1 MKQLLICLLFAYAV
15 ALRAQNTPQAVIERM
30 NQSLLAIEKGEYW
43 ANYKFKSL
51 INTDTSAGAGLVRY
65 FKTNGGPG
73 DTLARFITW
82 PTGNWGTQGS
92 DGEVYFYLRKDS
104 VIAIDQVRQKKGLIN
119 YLSKGNGFRIRVL
132 SLPILTNRGHVPVD
146 PEKWSTAQV
155 GQFTLNDTVFVELYR
170 RRLFPIKMKLTPTAK
185 DSMIY
190 TDQWLLFPDTYTPRR
205 ITAWADQQDGHVQY
219 EEINY
224 TAIRPLPPEAAF
236 EKEYNVAEMV
246 KNGYRVSEIDHSA
259 LPKTRETQVGDSIPN
274 FMVRLETGDT
284 MPIFSAFQQ
293 RYVVLDFWYRSCGPC
308 NLAMPGLDRTARALN
323 GKDIAI
329 VGVNPIDQ
337 QYNALIE
344 QYKHKYGY
352 SFPIVFTERAVA
364 DQMKIKG
371 YPQLLVVDQQTRRVI
386 HVQPGYSEEG
396 EKGLRVFLENLL
408 R

>member
-1 MKQLLICLLFAYAV
+1 MKQLLIYFFFALSVAV
-15 ALRAQNTPQAVIERM
+15 QAQNTPQAVIERM
-30 NQSLLAIEKGEYW
+30 NQSLLAIEKGEFW

-51 INTDTSAGAGLVRY
+51 IKTDTSTGAGLVRY
-65 FKTNGGPG
+65 FKTDGGPG

-82 PTGNWGTQGS
+82 PAGNWGTQGS
-92 DGEVYFYLRKDS
+92 DGEVYFYLKKDS
-104 VIAIDQVRQKKGLIN
+104 VIAIERVRQKNGLIN
-119 YLSKGNGFRIRVL
+119 HLSKGNGFRSRVL
-132 SLPILTNRGHVPVD
+132 SVPILTNRGHVPVE
-146 PEKWSTAQV
+146 PEKWSAAKV

-190 TDQWLLFPDTYTPRR
+190 TEQWLLYPDTYTPRR
-205 ITAWADQQDGHVQY
+205 YSAWADQQDGHVQF

-224 TAIRPLPPEAAF
+224 SVIRSLPPEAAF
-236 EKEYNVAEMV
+236 EQEYNVAEMV
-246 KNGYRVSEIDHSA
+246 KNGYRVSEVDHSVRKNQSA
-259 LPKTRETQVGDSIPN
+259 PEVGDSIPN

-284 MPIFSAFQQ
+284 MPIFSAFPQ
-293 RYVVLDFWYRSCGPC
+293 RYVVLDFWYRSCAPC
-308 NLAMPGLDRTARALN
+308 NLAMPGLDRIAKALK

-329 VGVNPIDQ
+329 VGVNPVDK

-352 SFPIVFTERAVA
+352 SFPIVFTERAMA
-364 DQMKIKG
+364 QQIKIQG

-386 HVQPGYSEEG
+386 HLQSGYSEEG
-396 EKGLRVFLENLL
+396 EKDLRVLLEALL